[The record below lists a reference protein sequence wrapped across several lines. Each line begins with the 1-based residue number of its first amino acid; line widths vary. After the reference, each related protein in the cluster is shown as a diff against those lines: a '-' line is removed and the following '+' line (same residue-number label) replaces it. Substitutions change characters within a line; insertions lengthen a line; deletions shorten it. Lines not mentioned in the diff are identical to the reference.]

1 MYKRGR
7 FLFTELAL
15 ALINPM
21 QLLPWYLSA
30 ARDPRSGC
38 AQRDWLFA
46 QDGTGTVSSLQCS
59 PAAPPDPAAAVAQ
72 KPYSLLVLEKAT

>member
-1 MYKRGR
+1 M
-7 FLFTELAL
+7 FLFAQLVL

-21 QLLPWYLSA
+21 ELPTWCLSA

-46 QDGTGTVSSLQCS
+46 QVGTGTVSSLQGS
-59 PAAPPDPAAAVAQ
+59 PAAPPDPATAVAQ
-72 KPYSLLVLEKAT
+72 KPYPLLVLEKAT